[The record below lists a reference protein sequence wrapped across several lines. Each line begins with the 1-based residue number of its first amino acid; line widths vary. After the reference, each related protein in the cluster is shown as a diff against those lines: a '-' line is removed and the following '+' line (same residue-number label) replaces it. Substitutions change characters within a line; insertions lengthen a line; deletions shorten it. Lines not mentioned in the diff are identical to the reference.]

1 MTQCKFTF
9 LSTWTQLLAVQERH
23 KGGTILSSQPHT
35 INLSPAPTQ
44 RKYEIHAVAPLPV
57 DIKRTGGWVGGYC
70 FVLRTKGS
78 GEDGH
83 FHP

>member
-23 KGGTILSSQPHT
+23 KGDTILSSRPHT
-35 INLSPAPTQ
+35 MNLSPALTQ

-57 DIKRTGGWVGGYC
+57 DIKKTERGYC